1 MGLFSSKKKVVKS
14 TSKQLSSWKYIS
26 KNISALK
33 VLNKDNLI
41 SGKLEVPFKLLEFF
55 DINKIPI
62 NEEHSLKLVF
72 LNGEYDSSI
81 KLINKETGLII
92 LNKDLLNVLI
102 GIKNSVIRE
111 YDAASLY
118 IKFVKR
124 EMFKYTIEVG
134 TAR

>member
-81 KLINKETGLII
+81 KLINK
-92 LNKDLLNVLI
+92 DLLNVLI
-102 GIKNSVIRE
+102 SIKHSVIRE